1 MKSLL
6 TFILLLFGSHLIA
19 QTVERYSIDSG
30 GASATNGNI
39 EILYTLGET
48 MIAEQSVGNI
58 ILSEGFI
65 SSSSTTLS
73 IDKDHFLK
81 EIVIYPNPARENIY
95 IKSALPIKKIEL
107 YDILGKKVIET
118 VHTDK
123 ITIAHLAAGIYYL
136 HLYIDGQTV
145 SGKKIIKEN

>member
-1 MKSLL
+1 MKSSL
-6 TFILLLFGSHLIA
+6 TYILLLFVGQIMA

-30 GASATNGNI
+30 GATAVNGNI

-48 MIAEQSVGNI
+48 MVAERSVGNI

-65 SSSSTTLS
+65 SSSSATLS
-73 IDKDHFLK
+73 IDKDLFLK

-95 IKSALPIKKIEL
+95 IKSTLPIKKIEL

-118 VHTDK
+118 VETDNVA
-123 ITIAHLAAGIYYL
+123 IDHLAAGIYYL
-136 HLYIDGQTV
+136 HMYIDGQTV
-145 SGKKIIKEN
+145 GGKKIIKEN